1 MKRVLVLS
9 AVVLLSMGCAT
20 FDKGDGGGE
29 WISLFNGEN
38 LDGWKINENPQTWKA
53 EDGAII
59 ANGPRSHLFYM
70 GPVENHNF
78 KNFEFKA
85 DVMTTPGS
93 NSGIYIHTKYQE
105 KGWPT
110 NGYEVQINNSQPT
123 EPRKTGGLYAVADV
137 YKPPAGDNVWFTMNI
152 IVRDNHI
159 VTKVNGET
167 LIDYVEPSNAA
178 RSEEWKDRRLS
189 SGTFALQGH
198 DPGSK
203 VYFRNIMVR
212 PDRKSVV

>member
-1 MKRVLVLS
+1 MKRILVLS
-9 AVVLLSMGCAT
+9 IMVLLSTGCLSLEKN
-20 FDKGDGGGE
+20 DGEGD

-38 LDGWKINENPQTWKA
+38 LEGWKINENPQTWRV

-70 GPVENHNF
+70 GPVENHDF

-93 NSGIYIHTKYQE
+93 NSGIYIHTQYQDR
-105 KGWPT
+105 GWPT
-110 NGYEVQINNSQPT
+110 KGYEVQINNSQPT
-123 EPRKTGGLYAVADV
+123 EPRKTGGLYAIKDV
-137 YKPPAGDNVWFTMNI
+137 EEAPAGDHVWFTMHI
-152 IVRDNHI
+152 IVQDKRIISKVDGKTLVDYIEPPSPQRTGEWRDR
-159 VTKVNGET
+159 
-167 LIDYVEPSNAA
+167 L
-178 RSEEWKDRRLS
+178 LS

-203 VYFRNIMVR
+203 VYFKNIMVKPL
-212 PDRKSVV
+212 PD

>member
-20 FDKGDGGGE
+20 FDRGGGEGE

-38 LDGWKINENPQTWKA
+38 LDGWKINENPQTWKV

-59 ANGPRSHLFYM
+59 TNGPRSHLFYM
-70 GPVENHNF
+70 GPVENHDF
-78 KNFEFKA
+78 KNFQFKA
-85 DVMTTPGS
+85 DVMTTRSS

-137 YKPPAGDNVWFTMNI
+137 YKPPAGDNVWFTMHI
-152 IVRDNHI
+152 TVRDNHI
-159 VTKVNGET
+159 ITKVNGET

-178 RSEEWKDRRLS
+178 RPEEWKDRRLS

-203 VYFRNIMVR
+203 VYFKNIMVK
-212 PDRKSVV
+212 PLPE